1 MLFRGILEML
11 LESGDSYARVGIKGG
26 GGSLV
31 QVRVGVYQYASMHQ

>member
-11 LESGDSYARVGIKGG
+11 LESCDSYARVGIKGG
-26 GGSLV
+26 SGLV